1 MNASNKTRHARRR
14 ARARGFTMIE
24 LMVVA
29 AIISILAA
37 IAIPNYRNYIDRA
50 RVTAMLAELSGGKAG
65 VESLLMEGTLGPV
78 ITPAEVGL
86 NSPTELCPTLTLT
99 TYIKP
104 GQRRVKMY
112 CASHKGAEVELWYS
126 TTDGWSCNA
135 LSAVRPH
142 TWAPANCSPYF
153 SELP

>member
-1 MNASNKTRHARRR
+1 MNASNRTRHARRR
-14 ARARGFTMIE
+14 ARARGFTLIE

-37 IAIPNYRNYIDRA
+37 IAIPNYRNYVERA
-50 RVTAMLAELSGGKAG
+50 RLTAMVAELSGGKAG
-65 VESLLMEGTLGPV
+65 VESLLMEGHLGPV

-86 NSPTELCPTLTLT
+86 NSPTELCPRLTLT
-99 TYIKP
+99 TYIRP

-112 CASHKGAEVELWYS
+112 CGGESGAVELWYS
-126 TTDGWSCNA
+126 TTSGWSCNA
-135 LSAVRPH
+135 IGMVKPY

-153 SELP
+153 QENP

>member
-1 MNASNKTRHARRR
+1 MHLQNKRRPHQS
-14 ARARGFTMIE
+14 ALRARGFTLIE

-37 IAIPNYRNYIDRA
+37 IAIPNYKNYIQRA
-50 RVTAMLAELSGGKAG
+50 RITAMLAELSGGKPG
-65 VESLLMEGTLGPV
+65 VESLLMEGQLGPV

-86 NSPTELCPTLTLT
+86 NSPTELCPRLTLT
-99 TYIKP
+99 TYIRP

-112 CASHKGAEVELWYS
+112 CGGESGAVELWYS
-126 TTDGWSCNA
+126 TTTGWSCNA
-135 LSAVRPH
+135 ISSVKPY

-153 SELP
+153 EEHP